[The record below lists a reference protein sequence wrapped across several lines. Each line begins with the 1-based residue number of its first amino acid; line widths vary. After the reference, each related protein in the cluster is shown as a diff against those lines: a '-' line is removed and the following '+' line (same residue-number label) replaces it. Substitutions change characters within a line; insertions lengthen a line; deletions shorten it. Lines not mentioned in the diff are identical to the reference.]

1 MIGVTR
7 LYIHRRHSGCSRRL
21 CLPNQLTCLPQDW
34 VPHELKQHR
43 VAHHRDT
50 HHLRTAGL
58 KMKRA
63 LNGVCV

>member
-7 LYIHRRHSGCSRRL
+7 LYIHRRRSGCSRQL
-21 CLPNQLTCLPQDW
+21 CLPYRLTLPCQTW
-34 VPHELKQHR
+34 IPHYPKQHR

-50 HHLRTAGL
+50 HHLRTVGL
-58 KMKRA
+58 RIERA